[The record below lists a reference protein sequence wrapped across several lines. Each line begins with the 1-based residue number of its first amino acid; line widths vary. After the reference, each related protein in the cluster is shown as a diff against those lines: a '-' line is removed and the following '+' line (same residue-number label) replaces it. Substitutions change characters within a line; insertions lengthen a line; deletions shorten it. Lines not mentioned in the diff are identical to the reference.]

1 MDHVEYVYTGGID
14 ADEVDDLVRDR
25 DHGVLSLA
33 RDDEAYAVP
42 VNYHYDGERVRFR
55 LGADPEDKKIAFA
68 TATTTATLVVY
79 DVGGPEDAWSVVVRG
94 PIRRLTDDERAAVD
108 DAEINED
115 FPPFHLFDETVE
127 SVDIA
132 LYELDPDEITGRR
145 TVE

>member
-1 MDHVEYVYTGGID
+1 MDHVESVYTGGID
-14 ADEVDDLVRDR
+14 ADEVDDLLRDR

-55 LGADPEDKKIAFA
+55 LGADAESTKIAFA
-68 TATTTATLVVY
+68 DRTTTATLVVY
-79 DVGGPEDAWSVVVRG
+79 DVTASGEAWSVLVRG
-94 PIRRLTDDERAAVD
+94 SIDRLTEAERGAVT

-132 LYELDPDEITGRR
+132 LYELIPDEITGRR